1 MAEYT
6 HLSPSSSEHMMMD
19 KIFQTHIDLRKSM
32 IIWIAKVIAS
42 KQVTIFSNALRNSVM
57 LRMETHSP

>member
-1 MAEYT
+1 
-6 HLSPSSSEHMMMD
+6 MMMD

-57 LRMETHSP
+57 LRMETHSR